1 MILATIS
8 IGELVD
14 KITILEIKLS
24 EFTDEIKRA
33 HVQKELAELMVL
45 SESITA
51 DISAETTELYTVNKR
66 IWDNEDLARTFT
78 DITLEA
84 FATLAWN
91 TYNNNTRRAEIKKA
105 INQKCNSEIF
115 ETKSYMKGD

>member
-1 MILATIS
+1 MILAPIS

-45 SESITA
+45 S
-51 DISAETTELYTVNKR
+51 
-66 IWDNEDLARTFT
+66 
-78 DITLEA
+78 
-84 FATLAWN
+84 
-91 TYNNNTRRAEIKKA
+91 
-105 INQKCNSEIF
+105 
-115 ETKSYMKGD
+115 